1 MKKIIKFFKDLFSI
15 NKSVEPLPIS
25 RENTLLEIEIVEKI
39 NEYRAMLGLQ
49 PVFINKLIN
58 QVSYKN
64 NVRMIELNQFN
75 HNGAVDRFK
84 EVKKICNTKYEAEI
98 LALNF
103 SLANSI
109 ITAWKESEGHN
120 RQMVKPNIN
129 QVGISFL
136 DRKVT
141 VIFAEI

>member
-1 MKKIIKFFKDLFSI
+1 MRKIFRFFKDLFSR
-15 NKSVEPLPIS
+15 NKSVDPLPIS
-25 RENTLLEIEIVEKI
+25 RENTALEVDIVDKI
-39 NEYRAMLGLQ
+39 NGYRAMLGLQ

-58 QVSYKN
+58 HVSYKN
-64 NVRMIELNQFN
+64 NVRMIELDQFN

-103 SLANSI
+103 SKAYSI
-109 ITAWKESEGHN
+109 VAAWKDSEGHN

-136 DRKVT
+136 DKKVT